1 MATGQGML
9 LVGPESGRHVL
20 GDLSIGSG
28 VATPNGDGINDEL
41 AFSFAVTKLTGTQPL
56 HVRIYDLAG
65 RLVRHW
71 QETRLL
77 VSGEYALRW
86 SCEDQSG
93 ALVAPGL
100 YLLEVEVVP
109 NDDSR
114 VERTA
119 RHRLVHVVY

>member
-1 MATGQGML
+1 ML

-41 AFSFAVTKLTGTQPL
+41 AFSFVVTKLTGTQPI

-65 RLVRHW
+65 RMVRYW
-71 QETRLL
+71 QETRPL

-86 SCEDQSG
+86 SCEDQFG

-100 YLLEVEVVP
+100 YLLEIEVVP